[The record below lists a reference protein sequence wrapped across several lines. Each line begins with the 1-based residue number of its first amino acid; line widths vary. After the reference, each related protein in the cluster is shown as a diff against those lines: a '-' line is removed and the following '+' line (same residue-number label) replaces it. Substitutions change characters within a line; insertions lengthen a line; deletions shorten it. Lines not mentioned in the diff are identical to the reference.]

1 MPRNQTLREKLYT
14 VVFRSDNPAGNRFDI
29 VVIYLIVISVIMAT
43 VETVGSISPKIREL
57 LRAGE
62 WFFMILFTIEYLLRI
77 YSAKDRWKYI
87 TSFFGIID
95 LLAVLPSYIGLFI
108 QGGQNLLIVRL
119 FRLMRIFR
127 IFEMGHFVREGAIVA
142 SALRASRVKITVF
155 LSFIAIASMVLGALM
170 YMVEVGQNDQITNVL
185 EGIYWAIVTL
195 TTVGYGDA
203 IPVTG
208 WGKFLAS
215 LVMILGY
222 GVIAVPTGIVTAEI
236 SSRVLRPS
244 NRLKTKC
251 INCGDGDHLFDSG
264 FCHKCGHALPEP
276 KKS

>member
-1 MPRNQTLREKLYT
+1 MASSKTLREKLYN

-29 VVIYLIVISVIMAT
+29 IIIYMIIISVIMAT
-43 VETVGSISPKIREL
+43 VETVGAISPKIKVL

-62 WFFMILFTIEYLLRI
+62 WFFTVLFTIEYLIRL
-77 YSAKDRWKYI
+77 YSARDRWKYV

-95 LLAVLPSYIGLFI
+95 LLAILPSYIGIFITGGQSLLFI
-108 QGGQNLLIVRL
+108 RL

-127 IFEMGHFVREGAIVA
+127 IFEMGHFVREGSIVA
-142 SALRASRVKITVF
+142 NALKASRVKITVF
-155 LSFIAIASMVLGALM
+155 LTFITIASVVLGAMM
-170 YMVEVGQNDQITNVL
+170 YMVEVGHNDQITNVP

-208 WGKFLAS
+208 FGKFLAS

-236 SSRVLRPS
+236 TNRVLGPRD
-244 NRLKTKC
+244 RLKTKC
-251 INCGDGDHLFDSG
+251 LNCGDGDHLFDSD

-276 KKS
+276 KKN